1 MTSLSRPA
9 TLSVAIALHE
19 DADALTEAFNAFD
32 TNGDGKIDWREVE
45 AAFMKVNATGVDPQ
59 DIMQLMQRVDT
70 NGDGVLCLE
79 EFKRVQSL
87 KLHLV
92 AQELLLRQ
100 QRVQSPKVPV
110 DTAPNAAAIEC
121 RPQQIPLVKS
131 HSRGWMRRTG
141 SWHCQ

>member
-70 NGDGVLCLE
+70 NGDGACSAS
-79 EFKRVQSL
+79 RSSSGS
-87 KLHLV
+87 
-92 AQELLLRQ
+92 
-100 QRVQSPKVPV
+100 SP
-110 DTAPNAAAIEC
+110 
-121 RPQQIPLVKS
+121 
-131 HSRGWMRRTG
+131 
-141 SWHCQ
+141 